1 MTTDAYRE
9 MARVALRATQDR
21 GDAAMARYFGEAG
34 MMALAGRIR
43 RLQRMAALRIASV
56 CKWPGPA
63 LARIADTATG
73 EPNVAQARPHI
84 SAAQPNGSI
93 AQRGAMAASKWMV
106 PIRTMPAAGG
116 LAAIAGRLGILALFA
131 GAPKRPPAA
140 AKVAAP
146 LRLWLA
152 RRVAGVAPSR
162 RLLRATQRATA
173 PAIRAAPVRSLCASR
188 AIRSALPRNMR
199 PVAESQPALGRFAD
213 KQVPG
218 RAISPVIGFVS
229 ASPAM
234 LPGFHNT
241 VRPHERH
248 QAASDVYLDK
258 QVLGRLLAP
267 VISAEQSRAAAR
279 PSTTGNAF
287 NTGMA
292 PLRPAYAG
300 AGR

>member
-116 LAAIAGRLGILALFA
+116 
-131 GAPKRPPAA
+131 
-140 AKVAAP
+140 VAAP